1 MRQQLIYWRAFLN
14 YVFARFQSDKCSSV
28 AAELTVTSILA
39 LVPLT
44 TVAFSLLALIP
55 NFQNLAVQLQ
65 ELLFEYFVPATGESV
80 QNYLSEFVG
89 KAKGVSGIGFVM
101 LFLTALLMM
110 RTIDISFNN
119 IWQIKRT
126 NSLLRTFL
134 VYWAVLT
141 LGPIFLGTSLL
152 LTSYLK
158 SLPLVSDVVQQY
170 SQWLTFG
177 LPLLMETIA
186 FSLMLFVIPN
196 RKILFKHSILAA
208 LITALLFELAKSA
221 FGLFVNYISTYQLI
235 FGALATIPLFLIWI
249 YLSWSIILFGA
260 EICHGFYAFSLEQ
273 KEKKTHIFIQLT
285 QTVLQLVECQQ
296 KGTTFDEESF
306 VNDSDWSSKEASVV
320 WLEVLVNAGIV
331 AKLQDQSYCLKL
343 NANDIGFDLI
353 YEVSGKRLPN
363 EEIVNKS
370 NLPKNIKQQINLMRQ
385 NIKRV
390 LSEKLLINTSIEA
403 KSENEQVKPNG

>member
-1 MRQQLIYWRAFLN
+1 MQQQMIYWRAFLN

-44 TVAFSLLALIP
+44 TVVFSLLALIP
-55 NFQNLAVQLQ
+55 NFQELAVQLQ

-89 KAKGVSGIGFVM
+89 KAKGVSGIGFIM

-126 NSLLRTFL
+126 KSLLRTFL

-141 LGPIFLGTSLL
+141 LGPILLGTSLL

-177 LPLLMETIA
+177 FPLLMETLA

-196 RKILFKHSILAA
+196 RKILFRHSIAAA
-208 LITALLFELAKSA
+208 LITALLFELAKSG
-221 FGLFVNYISTYQLI
+221 FGLFVDYISTYQLI

-260 EICHGFYAFSLEQ
+260 EVCHGLYAFSLEQ
-273 KEKKTHIFIQLT
+273 KEKKSHIFIQLT
-285 QTVLQLVECQQ
+285 QTILKLYDCQQ
-296 KGTTFDEESF
+296 KGITFDDVSF
-306 VNDSDWSSKEASVV
+306 ADSSSDNTHDWSSKEATVV
-320 WLEVLVNAGIV
+320 WLEVLVNAGVV
-331 AKLQDQSYCLKL
+331 AKLQDQSYCLKV
-343 NANDIGFDLI
+343 NASDIGFDLI
-353 YEVSGKRLPN
+353 YEVSGKQLPN
-363 EEIVNKS
+363 EDLVSKS
-370 NLPKNIKQQINLMRQ
+370 DLPDNIKQQIISLGKEING
-385 NIKRV
+385 V
-390 LSEKLLINTSIEA
+390 LSKKIDINTATKIHSKVE
-403 KSENEQVKPNG
+403 K